1 MKGKPESF
9 CKRFGRT
16 KSDWRKWSYQTLLKL
31 SIANKVEIPIR
42 GRKMTQDSLD
52 GIANAK
58 VDLRLNFLHLVIILQ
73 KEKILKCILS
83 STCKGNAENNFT
95 SIEVWTRP
103 VFLNLPK
110 TAMADL
116 VEEDR
121 WILKANCFHLAARFF
136 PKGLQILLAHFEQI
150 HGGGTIQEGGE
161 LKSLFQQA
169 QKERCLTPLHVAA
182 SMHDP
187 LSTR

>member
-1 MKGKPESF
+1 MLCLVRYHIF
-9 CKRFGRT
+9 TYIF
-16 KSDWRKWSYQTLLKL
+16 RKKYPSKFF
-31 SIANKVEIPIR
+31 N
-42 GRKMTQDSLD
+42 
-52 GIANAK
+52 
-58 VDLRLNFLHLVIILQ
+58 
-73 KEKILKCILS
+73 
-83 STCKGNAENNFT
+83 NAENNFT

-110 TAMADL
+110 TAMADF